1 MSQERSQSMRPFFII
16 WTGQAFSLL
25 GSQLVQF
32 ALVWWLTVTTGSAT
46 VLAGASIVAL
56 LPQIF
61 LSPVAGA
68 LVDRWDRKVV
78 LIFADSAIALATLL
92 LAALFALDLV
102 QTWQVYALLFVR
114 SMGGAFHWPA
124 MQASTTLMVPEKHL
138 SRVAGLNQTLFGM
151 TSIIAP
157 PVGALLLELTPLQG
171 ILGIDVITAL
181 FAVVP
186 LFFVFIPQPQRDAP
200 SQSAQSSVLT
210 EFAEGLRFVW
220 SWKGLLMILM
230 MATVVNM
237 LAHPAMALKPIM
249 ITEFFDRGAP
259 ALAALESAFGIGMVL
274 GGLLLGVWGGFRR
287 RVITAMLALLAQ
299 GVGFLLVGLTPATAF
314 GMAVTAFLIIGV
326 MNPIVNGSLMAVL
339 QATVPPDMQG
349 RVFTLVMSGASAATP
364 IGLAVGGPVADTLGV
379 QTWFIL
385 SGIAMALMAASG
397 FFVPSVVHIE
407 DEARPKA
414 PSGGFAAA
422 PVEAPQPVAVK
433 TDLAS

>member
-1 MSQERSQSMRPFFII
+1 
-16 WTGQAFSLL
+16 
-25 GSQLVQF
+25 
-32 ALVWWLTVTTGSAT
+32 
-46 VLAGASIVAL
+46 
-56 LPQIF
+56 
-61 LSPVAGA
+61 
-68 LVDRWDRKVV
+68 
-78 LIFADSAIALATLL
+78 
-92 LAALFALDLV
+92 
-102 QTWQVYALLFVR
+102 
-114 SMGGAFHWPA
+114 
-124 MQASTTLMVPEKHL
+124 
-138 SRVAGLNQTLFGM
+138 
-151 TSIIAP
+151 
-157 PVGALLLELTPLQG
+157 
-171 ILGIDVITAL
+171 
-181 FAVVP
+181 
-186 LFFVFIPQPQRDAP
+186 
-200 SQSAQSSVLT
+200 
-210 EFAEGLRFVW
+210 
-220 SWKGLLMILM
+220 
-230 MATVVNM
+230 M